1 LPITIETLENFVDE
15 IKRTIPLSSVWIK
28 KGKFNLSNHFQTLAT
43 QQSSGIPYVNKAH
56 FVEHVIPFTVIAVSN
71 PVTTSFPQS
80 ATRMKTVESIRLT
93 IEVENLG
100 EYLKD
105 DKVAPT
111 MLLSFETGYDGRDAL
126 MQALKDDI
134 RETGPVEHVI
144 VRGSDKFYSLGVLE

>member
-1 LPITIETLENFVDE
+1 LSITVETLEAFVDE

-28 KGKFNLSNHFQTLAT
+28 KGKFTMSNHFQTLAS
-43 QQSSGIPYVNKAH
+43 QQSGGLPYVNKAH
-56 FVEHVIPFTVIAVSN
+56 FAEHVIPFTVAAVSN
-71 PVTTSFPQS
+71 PVTSSFPQS
-80 ATRMKTVESIRLT
+80 ATRMKTIESIRLT

-100 EYLKD
+100 DYLKD
-105 DKVAPT
+105 DKVAPF

-134 RETGPVEHVI
+134 KESGPVQHVI